1 MDRKLAIRD
10 CQAVVAIAAGVAGG
24 TGDAACVVGASIQTL
39 YSQKET
45 CSSSTSMSAKCHK
58 QTSARGCRCCY
69 PFFPTDTL
77 KSAIKRDRLDD
88 TAVGSTN
95 PGGKYVHF
103 GRTNA
108 GGKYVYRGVDTKFHT
123 NPGLKYVYPGY
134 SAWRPGR

>member
-1 MDRKLAIRD
+1 MENWAMLRELCLIG
-10 CQAVVAIAAGVAGG
+10 AVVVGSLILPIQADAG
-24 TGDAACVVGASIQTL
+24 S
-39 YSQKET
+39 
-45 CSSSTSMSAKCHK
+45 
-58 QTSARGCRCCY
+58 
-69 PFFPTDTL
+69 
-77 KSAIKRDRLDD
+77 
-88 TAVGSTN
+88 AVGSTN